1 MDQFLNDLYVLIT
14 NFAKEYILYLIVITF
29 VVVYYFNYKFTNKSK
44 VKLDSEVMNMEDS
57 LISLHDDNSK
67 RIDKLERQVKSLET
81 LLHDKELEIKKLERT
96 VDSLK

>member
-67 RIDKLERQVKSLET
+67 RIDKLEKQVKSLET
-81 LLHDKELEIKKLERT
+81 LIHDKELEIKKLERT

>member
-67 RIDKLERQVKSLET
+67 RIDKLEKQVKSLET

>member
-1 MDQFLNDLYVLIT
+1 MEQFINDIYVLIT